1 MFFHRE
7 KLLFSVAGSDGFEKR
22 MKIYKFLLESMEDE
36 HRINLTGKL
45 CTDILG
51 VHRYF
56 RCAQIF

>member
-51 VHRYF
+51 VHR
-56 RCAQIF
+56 